1 MVESAGSGSPD
12 DRGSLGLLRTGLLGT
27 LLLLILLATLQL
39 YFTVQEV
46 IRYWFADE
54 YVPIFNAVF
63 FIIVIVGAL
72 RLIQTYLLPQG
83 R

>member
-1 MVESAGSGSPD
+1 MVEPAGSGVPFD
-12 DRGSLGLLRTGLLGT
+12 GGLPGLLKAGLLGT

-54 YVPIFNAVF
+54 YVPVFNAAF
-63 FIIVIVGAL
+63 FIIVIIGAL
-72 RLIQTYLLPQG
+72 LLIRMYLLPRG
-83 R
+83 

>member
-1 MVESAGSGSPD
+1 MVEPAGSESPSD
-12 DRGSLGLLRTGLLGT
+12 GGISGLIRTGLLGT

-54 YVPIFNAVF
+54 YVPVFNAVF
-63 FIIVIVGAL
+63 FIIVIIGAL
-72 RLIQTYLLPQG
+72 LLIRAYLLPRG
-83 R
+83 